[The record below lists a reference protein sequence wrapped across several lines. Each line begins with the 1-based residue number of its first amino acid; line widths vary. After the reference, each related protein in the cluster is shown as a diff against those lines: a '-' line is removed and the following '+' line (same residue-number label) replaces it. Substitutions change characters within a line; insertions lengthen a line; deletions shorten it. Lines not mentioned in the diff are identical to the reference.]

1 MITNHYYIYKHTGK
15 LPVKGILIIVIT
27 LKYTTFSR
35 NERPKYCRLWY
46 FTVLS
51 TTQEWI
57 QEYGVGG
64 GGVYKTI
71 EAAKQPRIFPCK
83 LWKMFR
89 LFMSVRKHCFCVS
102 AANDHWLYTTITQ
115 TIPVLSIIAIA

>member
-27 LKYTTFSR
+27 FQYTTFSR
-35 NERPKYCRLWY
+35 NECPEYCRLWY

-64 GGVYKTI
+64 GGGGGGGGVGGVHKTI
-71 EAAKQPRIFPCK
+71 EAAKQPRIFPCN
-83 LWKMFR
+83 
-89 LFMSVRKHCFCVS
+89 S
-102 AANDHWLYTTITQ
+102 
-115 TIPVLSIIAIA
+115 